1 MNPISDSRRKTES
14 GGTGEGRTELIG
26 RFFPTGTPVG
36 KIEDTVVKALEL
48 YRRRER

>member
-1 MNPISDSRRKTES
+1 MEQAKAA
-14 GGTGEGRTELIG
+14 TELIG